1 MDPRM
6 TETQADQE
14 PQETAEAW
22 RWALGLIPWF
32 VFVGCLALVDGVG
45 CVPVEEPAGDDD
57 ITPASYGDDDDAT
70 GDDDDALGGP
80 YPAVFSPDPDAVGFP
95 RINPLWV
102 EFSQELDV
110 AAISLVDADGDEV
123 PVRSLRVGDVRFMA
137 MPDEALDGDA
147 TYTATVTWDGD
158 DSFSW
163 SFTTA
168 AAHPSVG
175 DPTGVTIAWD
185 IPGGDASSPPGAEA
199 FVNQLPLTLLTAI
212 GGTSD
217 AVSVLAAGGQE
228 VDGGFEQDLCVP
240 TFEPTES
247 EPAQW
252 GDPLLQTP
260 AALFRLTVDLSIA
273 GFGVEVL
280 PLRDV
285 RLVAEL
291 AADQDGITGLAEGMF
306 VGFGDLREVALPGLC
321 DTLGGV
327 AINCTPCP
335 GDGAEQCM
343 VFALHGIQGVVADV
357 QLVPRLAADVKADP
371 DCLPETEG
379 G

>member
-1 MDPRM
+1 
-6 TETQADQE
+6 
-14 PQETAEAW
+14 
-22 RWALGLIPWF
+22 
-32 VFVGCLALVDGVG
+32 
-45 CVPVEEPAGDDD
+45 
-57 ITPASYGDDDDAT
+57 
-70 GDDDDALGGP
+70 
-80 YPAVFSPDPDAVGFP
+80 
-95 RINPLWV
+95 
-102 EFSQELDV
+102 
-110 AAISLVDADGDEV
+110 
-123 PVRSLRVGDVRFMA
+123 
-137 MPDEALDGDA
+137 
-147 TYTATVTWDGD
+147 
-158 DSFSW
+158 
-163 SFTTA
+163 
-168 AAHPSVG
+168 
-175 DPTGVTIAWD
+175 
-185 IPGGDASSPPGAEA
+185 
-199 FVNQLPLTLLTAI
+199 VNQLPLTLLTAI